1 MSASEKV
8 AVSTYDYVIVGAGSA
23 GSVLANRLSEDEAA
37 TVALIEAGG
46 PDEAQEIHI
55 PLGFGYLFKT
65 PVDWDLDTEPE
76 PQLGDRRAYLP
87 RGRVFGGSS
96 SINAMVYMRGSPLDY
111 DGWAAGGATHWAW
124 EDVLPYFLRAEDNE
138 RGPGPLHGTGG
149 PLRVSDGRSGH
160 PLSQAFLDAALQ
172 AGHPS
177 NDDFNG
183 DRQEG
188 VGWYQLTQR
197 DGMRCSAADAYLRP
211 ALERG
216 NLTVLSGTRASR
228 VQLAGTRATGV
239 EVLLPSGETEVVG
252 ASREVILSAG
262 AYESP
267 KLLMLS
273 GIGPEKVLAPLGLPV
288 VADLPAGHDLQ
299 DHLMVLLNYRTDLES
314 LMTAMTA
321 DNLMLLF
328 SEGRGPLS
336 SNVAEAG
343 GFFHS
348 RAGLGAP
355 DVQFHQGPVL
365 FHQEGLGPLV
375 AHAVTIAP
383 GLVAPTSR
391 GEVVLRVPQ
400 PVAQPRI
407 FHNYL
412 ATPEDRAAI
421 YQGVRIALEI
431 ARQPALQ
438 AVTTGPFCVPESDSD
453 ADLARFVARTA
464 MTLYHPTSTCGIG
477 SVVDSELRVLG
488 FEGLRVV
495 DASVFP
501 TIPHGNTNAP
511 TIMVAE
517 RASDLIRGRAALAP
531 DTAAASQPSS
541 GA

>member
-1 MSASEKV
+1 VRS
-8 AVSTYDYVIVGAGSA
+8 YDYVIVGAGSA
-23 GSVLANRLSEDEAA
+23 GSVLANRLSEEEAA
-37 TVALIEAGG
+37 TVAVIEAGG

-55 PLGFGYLFKT
+55 PLAFGYLFKT
-65 PVDWDLDTEPE
+65 PVDWDLDSEPE
-76 PQLGDRRAYLP
+76 PGLNNRRAYLP

-96 SINAMVYMRGSPLDY
+96 SINSMIYQRGNRLDY
-111 DGWAAGGATHWAW
+111 DGWAAGGATGWGW

-138 RGPGPLHGTGG
+138 RGPGRLHGAGG
-149 PLRVSDGRSGH
+149 PLAVSDGRSKH
-160 PLSQAFLDAALQ
+160 PLSLAFLEAAVQ
-172 AGHPS
+172 AGHPR

-183 DRQEG
+183 ERQDG

-197 DGMRCSAADAYLRP
+197 DGMRCSAADAYLQP
-211 ALERG
+211 ALPRT
-216 NLTVLSGTRASR
+216 NVTVLAGTLATRVLLDGTRAK
-228 VQLAGTRATGV
+228 GV
-239 EVLLPSGETEVVG
+239 EVVLPDGETEVIG

-273 GIGPEKVLAPLGLPV
+273 GIGPEGVLAPLGLPV
-288 VADLPAGHDLQ
+288 VADLPAGQNLQ
-299 DHLMVLLNYRTDLES
+299 DHLMALLNYRTDMES
-314 LMTAMTA
+314 LMTAMTP
-321 DNLMLLF
+321 DNVMLLF

-348 RAGLGAP
+348 REGSEAP
-355 DVQFHQGPVL
+355 DIQFHQGPVL

-383 GLVAPTSR
+383 GLIAPTSR
-391 GEVVLRVPQ
+391 GQVALRVPQ
-400 PVAQPRI
+400 PAAQPRV

-412 ATPEDRAAI
+412 ATEEDRLAI
-421 YQGVRIALEI
+421 RQGVRIALDI

-438 AVTTGPFCVPESDSD
+438 AVITAPFRVPESDSD
-453 ADLARFVARTA
+453 AGIAAFVAETG
-464 MTLYHPTSTCGIG
+464 MTLYHPTSTCAIG
-477 SVVDSELRVLG
+477 SVVDADLRVLG

-517 RASDLIRGRAALAP
+517 KAADLIRGRSPAP
-531 DTAAASQPSS
+531 GPEAQEHPAPASS
-541 GA
+541 